1 MNAAASAILGAPYTH
16 ETIAPVDTT
25 CFHCGL
31 PVDVST
37 TFGVLWNGRHQ
48 PMCCVGC
55 EAVAS
60 MIIDNGLDDFYRHRT
75 GYSTKPTDALPALSL
90 PRRGPVIADNAQ
102 AEPVVLYLTNLT
114 CAACVWLAE
123 NTLKRAAGVHDVQVN
138 FTTHSV
144 RLRSDRAG
152 TEICIDA
159 LRRVGLH
166 AERAD
171 DAERDDSRLR
181 SRRKQLI
188 NLGVAGLSMMQV
200 MMLTVPL
207 YFASGDDISIDARH
221 LMGWAA
227 WLMTLPALL
236 FSARPIFVAAWRGLS
251 VVHVGMDLPV
261 AIALILTFLASSWS
275 LLTQQGHLY
284 FDAIT
289 MFVFLLLSARW
300 IESTTRDRAVARIGR
315 MANPRPV
322 VVSRLIDFPRSEASE
337 RVESKA
343 LAKDEIIAIEQGAV
357 IPADGVILRGESEV
371 DEALMTGESKPVPKN
386 VGDTVVGGTVN
397 MIGSIVVR
405 ITAVGKQSVLAQLA
419 RLVDSGLLARPA
431 FHGMT
436 EKVARYLAPT
446 TVLLALCGALI
457 WLAID
462 PAKSLDVAVAVLVIT
477 CPCAFALAAPTASA
491 AALGAMA
498 ERGMLVVRGHVL
510 ETLATATDVVFDK
523 TGTITT
529 GHWQLVDIR
538 CVTAEPDSCLAI
550 CGALESG
557 AIHPVARAVQ
567 RAVSARLNCDQANG
581 TNNASSQMVAAA
593 LSHAP
598 GAGVEGLINGEYYR
612 FGNMTFAL
620 GDEQATMM
628 DHAGLDNKILV
639 FLSVK
644 RSGRWTHLATLV
656 FDDAVRP
663 NAANTIAALESDG
676 LEVHMLSGDR
686 PDVVNTVASACGL
699 DARRVRASQ
708 SATDKRNYVLAL
720 QAQGRRV
727 VAIGD
732 GMNDAPMLAA
742 ADAGIGLASGASL
755 TRLSSDAVLDEGKQQ
770 LFVCI
775 GDAFARAGKTL
786 VITRQNLGWAFAY
799 NAVALPLAFCALVTP
814 FIAAVGM
821 AASSLVV
828 VLNATRLW
836 SWNRSGS

>member
-1 MNAAASAILGAPYTH
+1 MNAAASAILGTPYTH
-16 ETIAPVDTT
+16 ETMAPADTA

-31 PVDVST
+31 PVDAST

-75 GYSTKPTDALPALSL
+75 GYSTKPMDAVPALSS
-90 PRRGPVIADNAQ
+90 PRIGPVIADNAQ
-102 AEPVVLYLTNLT
+102 AAPVVLYLTNLT

-123 NTLKRAAGVHDVQVN
+123 NTLRRVAGMHDVQVN

-144 RLRSDRAG
+144 RLRADRAG
-152 TEICIDA
+152 TEICIGA

-171 DAERDDSRLR
+171 DAGRDDSRLR

-188 NLGVAGLSMMQV
+188 YLGVAGLSMMQV

-207 YFASGDDISIDARH
+207 YFASADDISIDARH

-251 VVHVGMDLPV
+251 VAHVGMDLPV
-261 AIALILTFLASSWS
+261 AIALLLTFLASSWS
-275 LLTQQGHLY
+275 LLAQQGHLY

-289 MFVFLLLSARW
+289 MFVFLLLGARW
-300 IESTTRDRAVARIGR
+300 IESTTRDRAVARIER

-322 VVSRLIDFPRSEASE
+322 IVSRLIDFPRREASE
-337 RVESKA
+337 RVDSKA
-343 LAKDEIIAIEQGAV
+343 LEKGEIIAIEQGAV
-357 IPADGVILRGESEV
+357 IPADGMILRGDSEV

-397 MIGSIVVR
+397 MTGSLVVR
-405 ITAVGKQSVLAQLA
+405 VTAVGKQSVLAQLA

-436 EKVARYLAPT
+436 EKVARYLAPG
-446 TVLLALCGALI
+446 TVLLALCGALV
-457 WLAID
+457 WLVLD

-498 ERGMLVVRGHVL
+498 ERGLLVVRGHVL

-529 GHWQLVDIR
+529 GDWQLVEIR
-538 CVTAEPDSCLAI
+538 CVTGEPDSCLAI

-567 RAVSARLNCDQANG
+567 REVSARTNCNQADG
-581 TNNASSQMVAAA
+581 TNSATPQMVATT

-598 GAGVEGLINGEYYR
+598 GAGVEGMIGGEYYR
-612 FGNMTFAL
+612 FGTMTFAL
-620 GDEQATMM
+620 GDEQATMI
-628 DHAGLDNKILV
+628 DAGLDNKTLAL
-639 FLSVK
+639 LSVK
-644 RSGRWTHLATLV
+644 RAGHWTHLATLV

-663 NAANTIAALESDG
+663 NAVNTIAALEADG
-676 LEVHMLSGDR
+676 LDVHMLSGDR
-686 PDVVNTVASACGL
+686 TDVVNAVASACGL
-699 DARRVRASQ
+699 DAGRVRASQ
-708 SATDKRNYVLAL
+708 SAADKRDYILAL

-770 LFVCI
+770 LFICI

-828 VLNATRLW
+828 VINASRLW